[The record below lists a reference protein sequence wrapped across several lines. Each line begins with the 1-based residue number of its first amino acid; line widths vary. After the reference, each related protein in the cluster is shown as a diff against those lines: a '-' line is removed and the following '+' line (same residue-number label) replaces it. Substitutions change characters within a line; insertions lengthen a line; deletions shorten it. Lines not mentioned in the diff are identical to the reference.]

1 MKKFRLLAAMCVLVL
16 ALGAMTACGG
26 NNTQSTGAS
35 PETTVDT
42 TAPETT
48 APETTAPETTAPET
62 TVDTTAPET
71 AAETT
76 AE

>member
-1 MKKFRLLAAMCVLVL
+1 MKKFRLFAAMCVLVL

-26 NNTQSTGAS
+26 NNTQSTEAS
-35 PETTVDT
+35 TQTSAPETTAPDT

-48 APETTAPETTAPET
+48 ADTAADTA
-62 TVDTTAPET
+62 APET
-71 AAETT
+71 AADTT